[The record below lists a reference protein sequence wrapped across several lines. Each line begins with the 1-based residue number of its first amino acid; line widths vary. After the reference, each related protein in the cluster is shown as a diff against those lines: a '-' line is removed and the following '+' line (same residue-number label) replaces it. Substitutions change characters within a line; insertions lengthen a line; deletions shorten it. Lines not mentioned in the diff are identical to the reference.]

1 LLIPVIRPAA
11 CVGSPATL
19 CDRRL
24 ASLQTAIMAAANGVE
39 HKLPEPQPA
48 PHGGQP
54 SQLEGDAASDTSESD
69 MMHPIVAM
77 QGAFEESIRESTEEH
92 EIATQPAER
101 DAQARRTNL
110 LECQSYDDSWIAR
123 WKQQPTAKYH
133 PLQKL
138 MAQIVF
144 GMHLLSQQQAKS
156 EQEVNQI
163 LQTHVNEVDT
173 FLENTAEDFD
183 VAIADIG
190 DRIHYLKLPMGH
202 MEVFEMMLDD
212 KKFRTQLLEGNEKI
226 EKIIERSTRAMNAS
240 LLDVEQ
246 GAQANKELGRY
257 MRSIGSSW
265 PQEPR
270 AIWDVFSAMRGNEHG
285 WRRYLRE
292 LQSKAN
298 SLSRILAHLQRLI
311 GDMSRMAAAASRRNK
326 TQSSTIVPEPKS
338 LISAAGP
345 RSKFAQEPQPV
356 VTDESSPRPSTS
368 RSSNANKPLPR
379 EPQPM
384 IVPTASPT
392 PHSVPLA
399 DRYESPRQSPPQ
411 LTSPPRIS
419 VVPNGLPQRPKTAG
433 EARPADGR
441 ASTDELLD
449 FLQKRDPLRS
459 NPNPLRSNPPDEV
472 LGARASSDAL
482 RSLPRSRSQ
491 GPDVMLSTIA
501 IRDDAAAMKR
511 SKSQGAF
518 EVLTISSPALN
529 ENPGRPQTA
538 HQILAKPPPEE
549 VELDQL
555 SDLASEHREKRA
567 AMQG

>member
-1 LLIPVIRPAA
+1 
-11 CVGSPATL
+11 
-19 CDRRL
+19 
-24 ASLQTAIMAAANGVE
+24 MAATNGAE

-54 SQLEGDAASDTSESD
+54 LQLEGDAASDTSESD
-69 MMHPIVAM
+69 MMHPISAM
-77 QGAFEESIRESTEEH
+77 QGAFEESIRESTEEN
-92 EIATQPAER
+92 EIATHPTER

-123 WKQQPTAKYH
+123 WKQHPTAKHH

-138 MAQIVF
+138 VAQIVF

-156 EQEVNQI
+156 EQEVIQI

-183 VAIADIG
+183 TAIADIG

-257 MRSIGSSW
+257 MRSIGNTW

-298 SLSRILAHLQRLI
+298 SLSRILGHLQRLI

-326 TQSSTIVPEPKS
+326 TQSSTITPEPKS

-345 RSKFAQEPQPV
+345 RSKFAQEPQPI

-384 IVPTASPT
+384 VVPTASPI

-411 LTSPPRIS
+411 PTSPSRIS
-419 VVPNGLPQRPKTAG
+419 AVSNEMPQPTSPSRTFAMSNGLPQRPKTAG

-441 ASTDELLD
+441 ASTDGLLE

-459 NPNPLRSNPPDEV
+459 NPNPLRSNPPDELYV
-472 LGARASSDAL
+472 ARGSSDVL

-501 IRDDAAAMKR
+501 IRDDAAAVKR
-511 SKSQGAF
+511 SKSQGAL
-518 EVLTISSPALN
+518 EVLTISSPALH
-529 ENPGRPQTA
+529 ENTGRPQTA